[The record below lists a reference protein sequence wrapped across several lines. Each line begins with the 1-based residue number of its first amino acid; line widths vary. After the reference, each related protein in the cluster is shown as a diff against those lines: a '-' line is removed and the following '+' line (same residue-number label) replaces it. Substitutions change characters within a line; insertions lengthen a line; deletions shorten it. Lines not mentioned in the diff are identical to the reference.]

1 MKTLRSLPL
10 ALFAALA
17 AICPVPSAQADDADT
32 NALTA
37 NATNLFVVSN
47 VETRKGWR
55 RDVVMEE
62 GTNLVDKSGTIAS
75 KADTAAVA
83 TVSDSA
89 AEIADAATASMESA
103 VGELSSMTNQVPER
117 AQHVLLCIRPDLAA
131 RATLTFILT
140 NATISADGKTLSFT
154 ATANRLL
161 GSRPSMTLNFG
172 DGVDDDETAKVTWTG
187 DWDAESASH
196 AGTAEIPVKYRGRPA
211 ALFENVTFG
220 DASGLFDFGSLVVLV
235 GGNAAWNGTVTN
247 ALDGAAVSV
256 KNGFFVKSN
265 SGANNE

>member
-32 NALTA
+32 NALAA

-103 VGELSSMTNQVPER
+103 VGELAAMTNQVPER
-117 AQHVLLCIRPDLAA
+117 AQHVILCIRPDLAA

-256 KNGFFVKSN
+256 KNGFFIKSQ

>member
-1 MKTLRSLPL
+1 MRNALHL
-10 ALFAALA
+10 AILAALA
-17 AICPVPSAQADDADT
+17 ATCPVPSAQADDADA
-32 NALTA
+32 NALSAT
-37 NATNLFVVSN
+37 ATNLLVVSN

-62 GTNLVDKSGTIAS
+62 GTNLVDRSGTVAS
-75 KADTAAVA
+75 KADSAAVA
-83 TVSDSA
+83 AVSDGA
-89 AEIADAATASMESA
+89 AEIADAATASMEGA
-103 VGELSSMTNQVPER
+103 VGELATMTNQVPVR

-131 RATLTFILT
+131 RATLTFVLT
-140 NATISADGKTLSFT
+140 DAAISADGRTLSFT

-172 DGVDDDETAKVTWTG
+172 DGVDEDETAKVTWTG

-196 AGTAEIPVKYRGRPA
+196 AGTAEIPAKYRGRPA
-211 ALFENVTFG
+211 ALFENVAFG

-235 GGNAAWNGTVTN
+235 GGKAAWNGTMTN

-256 KNGFFVKSN
+256 KNGFFVKSKP
-265 SGANNE
+265 GADNE

>member
-1 MKTLRSLPL
+1 MRN
-10 ALFAALA
+10 ALLLCFAALSLAPLRAEDEA
-17 AICPVPSAQADDADT
+17 A

-37 NATNLFVVSN
+37 TATNLFVVSN

-62 GTNLVDKSGTIAS
+62 GTNLVDKSGTIAA
-75 KADTAAVA
+75 KADSAAVT
-83 TVSDSA
+83 TVSDGA
-89 AEIADAATASMESA
+89 AGIADAATTAMESA
-103 VGELSSMTNQVPER
+103 VGKLASMTNQVPDR
-117 AQHVLLCIRPDLAA
+117 AQHIILCIRPDLAA
-131 RATLTFILT
+131 RRTLTFVLT

-161 GSRPSMTLNFG
+161 GSKPSMTLNFG
-172 DGVDDDETAKVTWTG
+172 DGVDEDITSKVNWTG
-187 DWDAESASH
+187 DWATNSVSH
-196 AGTAEIPVKYRGRPA
+196 QATAEIPVKYRGRPA

-235 GGNAAWNGTVTN
+235 GGNAAWNGTITN

-256 KNGFFVKSN
+256 KNGFIIKSS
-265 SGANNE
+265 SGANQ